1 MQILL
6 KQNIFILRE
15 LGLFVR
21 FCHIY
26 LEKKAQINLLN
37 TVTGYDVQPATPHP
51 NERPPLVRLF
61 LPADAAHQLD

>member
-21 FCHIY
+21 LNRIY
-26 LEKKAQINLLN
+26 FKKAQINLLN
-37 TVTGYDVQPATPHP
+37 KITGYDVLPAMPHP
-51 NERPPLVRLF
+51 DERPPLVMLF
-61 LPADAAHQLD
+61 LPADAEHRPD

>member
-21 FCHIY
+21 LNRIY
-26 LEKKAQINLLN
+26 FKKAQINLLN

-61 LPADAAHQLD
+61 LPADAAHRPD